1 MTHGA
6 PLASPRFF
14 SRTGLTGGPV
24 QRSEAKEDADD
35 GRTLQKGAL
44 IGNIGMT
51 FWGIHYFI
59 DLWTNPALQLRRS
72 LQ

>member
-1 MTHGA
+1 MGSYEVAIREPQTLEGDDTWCTA
-6 PLASPRFF
+6 GITTFF

-44 IGNIGMT
+44 QDIQDI
-51 FWGIHYFI
+51 
-59 DLWTNPALQLRRS
+59 
-72 LQ
+72 